1 MSLFILSL
9 SNFLHL
15 TATIIWIGGIMM
27 ILLVILP
34 GAKES
39 LESAPMTKRIMK
51 EITKRFTPMANIS
64 ILVIILTGL
73 VIAFYEKNF
82 TGFLEFNNLWSS
94 VMFLKHILVVVMV
107 IIHFYRG
114 LLLNP
119 RIAGISSK
127 INEPMVA
134 SPLSSRVQR
143 LQKFSLDLVK
153 VNLVLGMIVLM
164 MTGISSSL
172 QES

>member
-9 SNFLHL
+9 SHFLHL
-15 TATIIWIGGIMM
+15 MATVIWIGGIVM

-39 LESAPMTKRIMK
+39 LESALMTKRLMK

-64 ILVIILTGL
+64 ILIVILTGL
-73 VIAFYEKNF
+73 VIAYYEKKF
-82 TGFLEFNNLWSS
+82 TGLLKFDNLWNS
-94 VMFLKHILVVVMV
+94 VMFLKHFLVVVMV

-114 LLLNP
+114 LMLNP
-119 RIAGISSK
+119 IIGRLSSK
-127 INEPMVA
+127 INESKVT
-134 SPLSSRVQR
+134 SPISSRVQR

-153 VNLVLGMIVLM
+153 SNFVLGLIVLLLA
-164 MTGISSSL
+164 GISLSL
-172 QES
+172 

>member
-9 SNFLHL
+9 SHFLHL
-15 TATIIWIGGIMM
+15 MATVIWIGGIMM

-39 LESAPMTKRIMK
+39 LESALMTKRLMK

-64 ILVIILTGL
+64 ILVLIVTGIFIAYYEKKFTGL
-73 VIAFYEKNF
+73 
-82 TGFLEFNNLWSS
+82 LDFNTLWNT
-94 VMFLKHILVVVMV
+94 VMFLKHFFVALMV

-114 LLLNP
+114 LMLNP
-119 RIAGISSK
+119 RIGRLSSK
-127 INEPMVA
+127 INESKVT

-172 QES
+172 